1 LEYLKGEC
9 KEKKM
14 KKYKKRTIRKT
25 YQQTIEFDEMFRLAV
40 KEFNKN
46 MRETRKIISK
56 SIRKT
61 NGVI

>member
-14 KKYKKRTIRKT
+14 KKYKKRITKKT
-25 YQQTIEFDEMFRLAV
+25 YEQTIEFDEMFRLAV

-61 NGVI
+61 NGII